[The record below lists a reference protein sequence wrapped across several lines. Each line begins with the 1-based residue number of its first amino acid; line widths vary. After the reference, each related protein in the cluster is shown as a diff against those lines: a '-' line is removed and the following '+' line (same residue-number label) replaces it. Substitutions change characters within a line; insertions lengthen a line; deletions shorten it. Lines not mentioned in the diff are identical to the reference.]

1 LKQHSKRKAI
11 RALLGA
17 GMLTLARGATAH
29 GEKPHAGKPASAR
42 KEQKD
47 WGIAGD
53 AKAARRSIQVG
64 MGDDMKFSPALI
76 EVELNETIRFVVRN
90 RGKLL
95 HEFVIGT
102 RKELEDHAALMLK
115 FPNMEHDEPY
125 MAHVAPGQRGQ
136 IVWQFNRPG
145 EFEFACLVAG
155 HFQAGMKGRLIV
167 RS

>member
-1 LKQHSKRKAI
+1 MTPRRTLI
-11 RALLGA
+11 ALAAALPLGA
-17 GMLTLARGATAH
+17 LAH
-29 GEKPHAGKPASAR
+29 GEKKHAAGPAK

-53 AKAARRSIQVG
+53 AKAARRTIDVRMS
-64 MGDDMKFSPALI
+64 DDMKFTPALI
-76 EVELNETIRFVVRN
+76 EVKLNETMRFVVRN

-125 MAHVAPGQRGQ
+125 MAHVAAGKSGQ
-136 IVWQFNRPG
+136 IVWHFNRAG
-145 EFEFACLVAG
+145 RFEFACLVAG
-155 HFQAGMKGRLIV
+155 HFQAGMKGEIHV
-167 RS
+167 A